1 MHIDEIFDGT
11 FNMTQAIID
20 FEAGDLTDVQVVAL
34 FQHLVDTGIAW
45 QLQGSY
51 GRIASDLIAHGAIT
65 ITEA

>member
-11 FNMTQAIID
+11 FNLTQAIID
-20 FEAGDLTDVQVVAL
+20 FEEGELTDVQVVAL
-34 FQHLVDTGIAW
+34 FQHLVDTGIVW

-51 GRIASDLIAHGAIT
+51 GRIASDLIAHGAVT

>member
-1 MHIDEIFDGT
+1 MHIDEIFDGA

-20 FEAGDLTDVQVVAL
+20 FEQGDLTDVQVVAL
-34 FQHLVDTGIAW
+34 FQHLVDTGIVW

-51 GRIASDLIAHGAIT
+51 GRIASDLIAHGVIT